1 MKQLINFE
9 AFKLN
14 KVQMNEVKGGAK
26 CSVHIL
32 STGVTIDATYP
43 SSMTKDQAYHAIQ
56 DKYEGVYDAGDMV
69 IVC

>member
-32 STGVTIDATYP
+32 SSEVTIEATYP
-43 SSMTKDQAYHAIQ
+43 AGMSKDQACDAIRN
-56 DKYEGVYDAGDMV
+56 KYKDVYDAGDMV